1 MKTLKITA
9 LLFAL
14 LSSVQADDSL
24 PTFSFPDTEE
34 KTHSISEW
42 SGKTLV
48 INFWATWCQPCLK
61 EIPEFV
67 QLQNQFA
74 AKNVQF
80 IGIAIDELPA
90 VARFKD
96 AAKMNYPVLVASE
109 WEGFNLSQ
117 QLGNSA
123 NTVPYTVV
131 ANPTGQIIYRH
142 AGAVKHEDLL
152 QALQLKPAMQ

>member
-1 MKTLKITA
+1 MKKVFLV
-9 LLFAL
+9 LLFSLCCLHA
-14 LSSVQADDSL
+14 QADDAL
-24 PTFSFPDTEE
+24 PAFSFPNTEE
-34 KTHSISEW
+34 KTQNISQW
-42 SGKTLV
+42 QGKTLV

-67 QLQNQFA
+67 QLQTQFA

-90 VARFKD
+90 VAHFKD

-123 NTVPYTVV
+123 NTVPYTIVV
-131 ANPTGQIIYRH
+131 NPEGQIIYRH
-142 AGAVKHEDLL
+142 AGVVKKEDLL
-152 QALQLKPAMQ
+152 AVIAK